1 MPWTLSLLQ
10 PERIVLT
17 EYLAPMTGGEVM
29 TATRET
35 VAFAREHEV
44 CRFLSDCTRFAQ
56 VGTPFEVFELIRLY
70 EVLQLPPGM
79 RDAVLLP
86 KSDQAREDMRF
97 YETASRNRGY
107 DVRLFVDRQA
117 AIDWLIR

>member
-10 PERIVLT
+10 PEQIVVT
-17 EYLAPMTGGEVM
+17 EYVAPMTGSEVM
-29 TATRET
+29 AATRAT
-35 VAFAREHEV
+35 IAFGRQHDTP
-44 CRFLSDCTRFAQ
+44 RFLSDCTRLAQ

-70 EVLQLPPGM
+70 ETLQIQPWM

-86 KSDQAREDMRF
+86 ESDQAREDMRF